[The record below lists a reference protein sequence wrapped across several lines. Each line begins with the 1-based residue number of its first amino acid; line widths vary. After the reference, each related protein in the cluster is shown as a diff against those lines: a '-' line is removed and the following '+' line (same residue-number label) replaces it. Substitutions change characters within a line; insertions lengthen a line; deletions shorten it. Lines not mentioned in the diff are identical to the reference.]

1 MRAILLASATAT
13 TLKGRRARSCVSQ
26 GYFPGFSWARRNT
39 AIAPTTRMR
48 RRQLLAIDIRNG
60 GPASETEVERWHAR
74 HPCTANLSDKTPV
87 TSKTADQFNAACGVR
102 NTASV

>member
-39 AIAPTTRMR
+39 EIAQENTR
-48 RRQLLAIDIRNG
+48 RRQQVSLSVVPLPRG
-60 GPASETEVERWHAR
+60 GGG
-74 HPCTANLSDKTPV
+74 
-87 TSKTADQFNAACGVR
+87 Q
-102 NTASV
+102 

>member
-39 AIAPTTRMR
+39 AIAPLETPAPGRSFHVWGGGNEIAYPLVTPTRHMSIGLMR
-48 RRQLLAIDIRNG
+48 
-60 GPASETEVERWHAR
+60 
-74 HPCTANLSDKTPV
+74 
-87 TSKTADQFNAACGVR
+87 
-102 NTASV
+102 